1 MRSTDPASAQPP
13 TTHWHGGEPR
23 LTLVLPR
30 ATLDAL
36 IVRALTEGGR
46 SQDSDAAPWLAHAP
60 LTFQPIPDGLA
71 VLPGLFRT
79 GPVVRSDDSRT
90 PPADGV
96 VVLAIARSGHVPL
109 SGGIACEAWM
119 REHAPGFRLGTS
131 AVNPALAVIWLRI
144 DGAVAAACRRTDWP
158 DLSKWGDDAPLRQ
171 SRWRAFDA
179 IALPGAAMID
189 LRLHASQEAIASVE
203 PGDGTDAVA
212 REPDKSDESDSRY
225 SRLAG
230 ALGAAVLQRMQRSR
244 IAVIG
249 LGRTGSTLA
258 HSLARMGVSL
268 QLFDPDLIEPHNLDG
283 DLPPLL
289 EGRSKAE
296 GVQRFVRGLMRP
308 GAQID
313 ARVLAVASPVAG
325 PLLAGCDVIVSCVDN
340 DAARLRASA
349 WALALHKPHL
359 DIATGLHAHG
369 AEADLRLLPPGT
381 GCLVCR
387 GGLAQA
393 EQLAPQW
400 ANPLPPPT
408 PADFRLQRAGSL
420 RSWAVLSAHAGLRM
434 LEAMYARRIGH
445 ALFRRLAETED
456 GGLLVRDTVSAGT
469 TAIGCDF
476 CDSLSGRG
484 SRGVDEQRLARI
496 VETIAHGR
504 AVDSASWPGGATR

>member
-1 MRSTDPASAQPP
+1 M
-13 TTHWHGGEPR
+13 
-23 LTLVLPR
+23 LPR

-36 IVRALTEGGR
+36 IVRALSEGGR
-46 SQDSDAAPWLAHAP
+46 SQASDAAPWLAHAP

-71 VLPGLFRT
+71 VLPGLFRA
-79 GPVVRSDDSRT
+79 GPVVRGDDART

-96 VVLAIARSGHVPL
+96 VVLAIAGPGHRPP
-109 SGGIACEAWM
+109 SGGIAWEAWM

-131 AVNPALAVIWLRI
+131 AVNPALAVIWLRT
-144 DGAVAAACRRTDWP
+144 DGAVAAGCRRTDWTAGAAWDEAAWLP
-158 DLSKWGDDAPLRQ
+158 P

-179 IALPGAAMID
+179 ISLPGAAMIH
-189 LRLHASQEAIASVE
+189 LRLGPEHAPPSGTRQAIAYDRPSHNAHPPAVE
-203 PGDGTDAVA
+203 A
-212 REPDKSDESDSRY
+212 DESGSRY

-230 ALGAAVLQRMQRSR
+230 ALGAAVLERMQHSR

-296 GVQRFVRGLMRP
+296 GVQRFVRGLLRP

-325 PLLAGCDVIVSCVDN
+325 PLLAACDVIVSCVDN
-340 DAARLRASA
+340 DAARLRASV

-381 GCLVCR
+381 GCLVCL

-393 EQLAPQW
+393 EQLAAQW
-400 ANPLPPPT
+400 ASAAPPPT

-420 RSWAVLSAHAGLRM
+420 QSWGVLSAHAGLRM
-434 LEAMYARRIGH
+434 LEAMYAGRIGH
-445 ALFRRLAETED
+445 ALFRRLAETEE
-456 GGLLVRDTVSAGT
+456 GGLAVRDTVSAAVAEG
-469 TAIGCDF
+469 GCGF

-484 SRGVDEQRLARI
+484 TRGVDEKRLASI
-496 VETIAHGR
+496 VNKLTHGR
-504 AVDSASWPGGATR
+504 TTGSASLAGRARS